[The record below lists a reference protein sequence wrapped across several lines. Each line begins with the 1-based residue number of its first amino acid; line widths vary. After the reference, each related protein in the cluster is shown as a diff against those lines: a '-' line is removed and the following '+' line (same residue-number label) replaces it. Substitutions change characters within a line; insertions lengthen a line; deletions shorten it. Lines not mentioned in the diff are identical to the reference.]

1 MNWAPG
7 LQNMLDR
14 ALANNVPAMVR
25 AEARHSF
32 IEEAERHA
40 TEREADAVG
49 EEDLMYVAYQVT
61 PPDRIEVMERTYREL
76 GINVD
81 AYKPKAGA

>member
-1 MNWAPG
+1 MNWATG
-7 LQNMLDR
+7 LQRMLDQ
-14 ALANNVPAMVR
+14 ALEKNVPAMMRV
-25 AEARHSF
+25 EARRSF

-40 TEREADAVG
+40 TVRGAATVS

-61 PPDRIEVMERTYREL
+61 PPDRIDVMERTYREL